1 MEEESNVQGREE
13 REGCR
18 QQDLITTVRKLGV
31 SGLQSECVSWV
42 SQKDGEVGWVC
53 WNLLRPTEGPVL
65 DSVGSRES
73 GEVSG
78 GMTSDL

>member
-1 MEEESNVQGREE
+1 M
-13 REGCR
+13 
-18 QQDLITTVRKLGV
+18 ITTVRKLGV

-42 SQKDGEVGWVC
+42 SQKDGKVGWVC
-53 WNLLRPTEGPVL
+53 WNLLRPTEGLVL

-78 GMTSDL
+78 GMTSDLELKINFATWNSGEGLVGK

>member
-1 MEEESNVQGREE
+1 M
-13 REGCR
+13 
-18 QQDLITTVRKLGV
+18 
-31 SGLQSECVSWV
+31 SGLQSECTSWL

-73 GEVSG
+73 GEVSS